1 MTNLVE
7 FNDTVMFTC
16 SASGTPLW
24 FSWHNGS
31 SIVTAGG
38 RVELRNGGRELFIN
52 GVTRYDEGPF
62 KCLVKNNIS
71 HAETNQM
78 NLNISCE
85 YTTAHNDD
93 FTITLKQVPF
103 KGHSEGWAADNN

>member
-7 FNDTVMFTC
+7 FNDTVTFTC
-16 SASGTPLW
+16 NASGTPLW
-24 FSWHNGS
+24 FSWQNRS

-52 GVTRYDEGPF
+52 GVMRYDEGPF
-62 KCLVKNNIS
+62 KCLVENNIS
-71 HAETNQM
+71 KVETNQT

-85 YTTAHNDD
+85 YDST
-93 FTITLKQVPF
+93 Q
-103 KGHSEGWAADNN
+103 